1 MFFLLRLTFWIG
13 LVLVLL
19 PTDNKPAADSPKLPE
34 ISAGD
39 AMSAAASAVSDFSQF
54 CTRNPQTCAG
64 VGGQAAE
71 VIGHRA
77 REARR
82 RSTRSSP
89 TISPIRQVRSA
100 SPQAKRRLPIKAR
113 FRRPIS
119 NRAGKVPRKA
129 SQRACRSARRTPF
142 LPLPRNNRAI
152 SARSC
157 CENPFAAARGL
168 SYRR

>member
-19 PTDNKPAADSPKLPE
+19 PTDNKPAAEASKTPE

-54 CTRNPQTCAG
+54 CTRNPQACA

-77 REARR
+77 KEGAKKVYQIITDKK
-82 RSTRSSP
+82 SDTTGSIGETAGESEP
-89 TISPIRQVRSA
+89 VEPGTLSA
-100 SPQAKRRLPIKAR
+100 SDLEPRWMGPANVPVSA
-113 FRRPIS
+113 PETVP
-119 NRAGKVPRKA
+119 AGP
-129 SQRACRSARRTPF
+129 SAQ
-142 LPLPRNNRAI
+142 
-152 SARSC
+152 
-157 CENPFAAARGL
+157 
-168 SYRR
+168 